1 MEQPTPELS
10 TPNQVQRDVIIL
22 VVILALICCCG
33 IALAIGGFMV
43 YERYNETQA
52 ISGTATSQ
60 YMATKI
66 KQDTDAQATV
76 QAQATATAFALKL
89 QATATAQAKTNLLA
103 GYTHYDTFDDNANEW
118 RAGEESNE
126 YWVGKTAIENG
137 RYLWQVDEA
146 LDTFIAWA
154 DFGKAEALADFDVAV
169 LAQRTAGQ
177 PEDVCYGLFFRK
189 SAEGFEAGTYAL
201 SVCENGYFSTLYYDE
216 NVGWEKFQDWTLSD
230 AIYLDQPNLIEVSAR
245 GSDFVISIN
254 NQQVAEFSDDRL
266 KEGSVALFID
276 FYEKAPGTIWF
287 DNFALQPR

>member
-52 ISGTATSQ
+52 ASGTATSQ

-76 QAQATATAFALKL
+76 QAQATATAFALQL

-103 GYTHYDTFDDNANEW
+103 GYTHYDTFDDNANDW

-137 RYLWQVDEA
+137 RYLWQVDET
-146 LDTFIAWA
+146 LGTFIAWA
-154 DFGKAEALADFDVAV
+154 DFGGEQALTDFDAAV

-189 SAEGFEAGTYAL
+189 SPDGFEAGSYSV
-201 SVCENGYFSTLYYDE
+201 SVCDNGYFSTLYYDE
-216 NVGWEKFQDWTLSD
+216 SVGWEKFQDWTLSD
-230 AIYLDQPNLIEVSAR
+230 AIYPDQPNLIEISAR
-245 GSDFVISIN
+245 GSNFVVSIN
-254 NQQVAEFSDDRL
+254 NQQVADFSDDRL

-276 FYEKAPGTIWF
+276 FYEQAPGTVWF